1 MMSNSNRESYAAATD
16 ELTAYAS
23 TASAADVAVL
33 GDELLAVARLLSGEP
48 RLRRA
53 LSDSSTPVA
62 QRTELIGSLLSGKV
76 GAPALTV
83 LTTLVS
89 GRWSSPAEFLT
100 AVEQAG
106 VDALLISAS
115 AAGELGEVEDE
126 LFRFAKVVSA
136 EKALGGALAD
146 NSVPAARRTE
156 LVRELLSGKAKPVTV
171 RLVEVALSG
180 FGGRGFVA
188 SLDRLVELAADRQ
201 DRDLAY
207 VTVARPLAEAD
218 EQALAAKLSE
228 LYGRGVSL
236 KVTVD
241 PAIVGGISVKVGSDL
256 YDGTI
261 LRRLT
266 EARKAFAK

>member
-1 MMSNSNRESYAAATD
+1 MSIGNRESYAAATD
-16 ELTAYAS
+16 ELTAYAA
-23 TASAADVAVL
+23 TASAADVAAL

-53 LSDSSTPVA
+53 LSDSSTPAA
-62 QRTELIGSLLSGKV
+62 QRAELAGGLLTGKV
-76 GAPALTV
+76 SAPALTV
-83 LTTLVS
+83 LTATVAA
-89 GRWSSPAEFLT
+89 RWSTPSEFLT
-100 AVEQAG
+100 AVEQIG
-106 VDALLISAS
+106 VDALLTSAS

-126 LFRFAKVVSA
+126 LFRFSKVVAA
-136 EKALGGALAD
+136 EKTLGGALAD
-146 NSVPAARRTE
+146 VSVPAARRAE
-156 LVRELLSGKAKPVTV
+156 LVRELLAGKAKPVTV

-188 SLDRLVELAADRQ
+188 SLDRLIELAADRQ

-218 EQALAAKLSE
+218 EAALAAKLTE

-241 PAIVGGISVKVGSDL
+241 PAIVGGISVRVGSDL

>member
-1 MMSNSNRESYAAATD
+1 MSIGNRESYAAATD

-23 TASAADVAVL
+23 SASAADVAAL
-33 GDELLAVARLLSGEP
+33 GDELLAVARLLTGEP

-53 LSDSSTPVA
+53 LSDSSTPAA
-62 QRTELIGSLLSGKV
+62 QRAELAGGLLTGKV
-76 GAPALTV
+76 SAPTLKVVTA
-83 LTTLVS
+83 LVS
-89 GRWSSPAEFLT
+89 ARWSTPSEFLT
-100 AVEQAG
+100 AVERTG
-106 VDALLISAS
+106 VNALLVSAS
-115 AAGELGEVEDE
+115 AAGELSEVEDE
-126 LFRFAKVVSA
+126 LFRFSKVVTA
-136 EKALGGALAD
+136 EKALAAALGD
-146 NSVPAARRTE
+146 TSVPATRRAE
-156 LVRELLSGKAKPVTV
+156 LVRELLGGKAKPVTV

-188 SLDRLVELAADRQ
+188 SLDRLIELAADRQ

-218 EQALAAKLSE
+218 EAALAAKLSE

-241 PAIVGGISVKVGSDL
+241 PAIVGGISVRVGSDL

>member
-1 MMSNSNRESYAAATD
+1 MSIGNRESYAAATD

-23 TASAADVAVL
+23 SASAADVAVL
-33 GDELLAVARLLSGEP
+33 GDELLAVARLLAGEP

-53 LSDSSTPVA
+53 LSDSSTTVA
-62 QRTELIGSLLSGKV
+62 QRTELAGALLTGKV
-76 GAPALTV
+76 SAPTLTV
-83 LTTLVS
+83 VTTLVS
-89 GRWSSPAEFLT
+89 GRWSSPGEFLD
-100 AVEQAG
+100 AVEQTG
-106 VDALLISAS
+106 VNALLISAS

-126 LFRFAKVVSA
+126 LFRFGKVVAA
-136 EKALGGALAD
+136 EKALGGALGD
-146 NSVPAARRTE
+146 TSVPVSRRAE
-156 LVRELLSGKAKPVTV
+156 LVRELLAGRAKPVTV

-180 FGGRGFVA
+180 FGGRGFIA
-188 SLDRLVELAADRQ
+188 SLDRLVELAADCQ

-218 EQALAAKLSE
+218 EAALAAKLTE
-228 LYGRGVSL
+228 LYGRDVSL
-236 KVTVD
+236 KVTID
-241 PAIVGGISVKVGSDL
+241 PAIIGGISVKVGSDL

>member
-1 MMSNSNRESYAAATD
+1 MSIGNRESYAAATD
-16 ELTAYAS
+16 ELTAYAA

-53 LSDSSTPVA
+53 LSDSSTTAARRV
-62 QRTELIGSLLSGKV
+62 ELAGGLLTGKV
-76 GAPALTV
+76 SAPALTV
-83 LTTLVS
+83 VSTLVS
-89 GRWSSPAEFLT
+89 KRWSSPMEFLSV
-100 AVEQAG
+100 VERTG

-115 AAGELGEVEDE
+115 AAGELSELEDE
-126 LFRFAKVVSA
+126 LFRFTKVVSA
-136 EKALGGALAD
+136 EKALGSALGDA
-146 NSVPAARRTE
+146 SVPVTRRAE
-156 LVRELLSGKAKPVTV
+156 LVRELLTGKAKPVTV

-188 SLDRLVELAADRQ
+188 SLERLVELAADRQ

-218 EQALAAKLSE
+218 EAALAARLSE

-241 PAIVGGISVKVGSDL
+241 PAIVGGISVRVGSDL

>member
-1 MMSNSNRESYAAATD
+1 MSIGNRESYAAATD

-23 TASAADVAVL
+23 TASAADVAAL

-53 LSDSSTPVA
+53 LSDSSTTVE
-62 QRTELIGSLLSGKV
+62 QRTELAGALLTGKV
-76 GAPALTV
+76 AASTLRVVTALVGA
-83 LTTLVS
+83 
-89 GRWSSPAEFLT
+89 RWHSPSEFLT
-100 AVEQAG
+100 AVEQTG
-106 VDALLISAS
+106 VNALLSSAS
-115 AAGELGEVEDE
+115 AAGELTEVEDE
-126 LFRFAKVVSA
+126 LFRFGKVVA
-136 EKALGGALAD
+136 GDQALGGALGD
-146 NSVPAARRTE
+146 TSVPAARRTE
-156 LVRELLSGKAKPVTV
+156 LVRELLAGKAKPVTV

-180 FGGRGFVA
+180 FGGRGFAA
-188 SLDRLVELAADRQ
+188 SLDRLIELAADRQ

-218 EQALAAKLSE
+218 EAALAAKLSE
-228 LYGRGVSL
+228 LYGRDVSL

-241 PAIVGGISVKVGSDL
+241 PAIIGGISVRVGSDL

>member
-1 MMSNSNRESYAAATD
+1 MSIGNRESYAAATD
-16 ELTAYAS
+16 ALTAYAA
-23 TASAADVAVL
+23 TASAADVAAL
-33 GDELLAVARLLSGEP
+33 GDELLAVAGLLSGEP

-53 LSDSSTPVA
+53 LSDSSMPAA
-62 QRTELIGSLLSGKV
+62 QRAELAGGLLTGKV
-76 GAPALTV
+76 SAPTLTV
-83 LTTLVS
+83 ATALVS
-89 GRWSSPAEFLT
+89 ARWSTPSEFLT
-100 AVEQAG
+100 AVEQTG
-106 VDALLISAS
+106 VNALLSGAS

-126 LFRFAKVVSA
+126 LFRFSKIVTG
-136 EKALGGALAD
+136 EKALAGALGD
-146 NSVPAARRTE
+146 TSVPASRRAE
-156 LVRELLSGKAKPVTV
+156 LVRELLGGKAKPVTV

-188 SLDRLVELAADRQ
+188 SLDRLIELAADRQ

-218 EQALAAKLSE
+218 EAALAAKLSE

-241 PAIVGGISVKVGSDL
+241 PAIVGGISVRVGSDL